1 MTVELSEGIK
11 NINRFPGA
19 AVAILILV
27 DKHFPQDCRER
38 RELLETCELFDLLW
52 QFHVSLEQIQKTLD
66 LIRSTGAVPTIDS
79 ANLFD
84 ALLMAISLEKLSATL
99 PNKEAQ
105 QTVKTAG
112 EFMHRWYT
120 LEPMLE
126 RLMKES
132 SKLRLGL
139 AARQAP
145 S

>member
-1 MTVELSEGIK
+1 MTAELSEGIK
-11 NINRFPGA
+11 NINRFFA
-19 AVAILILV
+19 AAAAILVLV
-27 DKHFPQDCRER
+27 EKHFPQDCRER
-38 RELLETCELFDLLW
+38 RELLETSELFELLW
-52 QFHVSLEQIQKTLD
+52 QFHVSLEQTQKTLD

-79 ANLFD
+79 PNLFD

-99 PNKEAQ
+99 PDKEAQ

-112 EFMHRWYT
+112 EFIHRWYT

-126 RLMKES
+126 RLMEES

-145 S
+145 A